1 MSVLQ
6 TLLDLLPLPLEEPFL
21 YAMSDLHQIAD
32 SMLGAFIALSFSEVV
47 VKPLAIRVGKAFL
60 KQADDALDDALPD
73 WFHSEPFDR

>member
-1 MSVLQ
+1 
-6 TLLDLLPLPLEEPFL
+6 
-21 YAMSDLHQIAD
+21 MSDLHQIAD

-47 VKPLAIRVGKAFL
+47 VKPLAVKIGKAFL